1 MKFKQEKSPP
11 ASKPKGN
18 LDKYKN
24 IISGLLRFVKYKP
37 ATNKKLTYQGRCLDI
52 ISLNNYQENYWQGLT
67 KVKYTTK
74 YYKNI
79 IIGRYDID

>member
-1 MKFKQEKSPP
+1 M
-11 ASKPKGN
+11 GC
-18 LDKYKN
+18 L
-24 IISGLLRFVKYKP
+24 GLSSINPLP
-37 ATNKKLTYQGRCLDI
+37 TGNKKLTYQGRCLDI
-52 ISLNNYQENYWQGLT
+52 ISLNNYLDNYQENYWQGLT